1 MPPKLQKPTKPQALP
16 EECAVSHGIVELLA
30 AEGGGD
36 ASQTAGG
43 RFRMVLYTGEVM
55 ANYYDPQLCDLM
67 SVVLDVSGF
76 KPKRTAGWP
85 AMVDHWQ
92 RAGTLDAVNTDAAT
106 GTITASGRLLKN
118 EDDMFP
124 AAARASSILQQGHA
138 LQCSGRW
145 VPPSDRSKIEMLAS
159 GTTAKVNGKTIT
171 GPVQIWREFNMR
183 EGSFV
188 DLGRDETTAAELAAS
203 MSEAQPKESP
213 PMPTNLAL
221 LASLSK
227 LVGADHAIDLLSKQ
241 PDATDLLAFTS
252 HIEASFTDLKAK
264 LTQATT
270 DLTAS
275 AAKVTK
281 LEADLAAALKA
292 PVVKIG
298 AGDPAEKPRDNAEL
312 NAADPATLSDA
323 DLHAK
328 YEASADLKG
337 KFDTK
342 DHYRLFIRSGCKAA
356 S

>member
-1 MPPKLQKPTKPQALP
+1 MPPKLQKPTKPATPP

-36 ASQTAGG
+36 VSQTAGG
-43 RFRMVLYTGEVM
+43 RFRMVLYTGEVLG
-55 ANYYDPQLCDLM
+55 NYYDPVLRDLYN
-67 SVVLDVSGF
+67 VVLDVSGF

-92 RAGTLDAVNTDAAT
+92 RAGTLDAVTTDPAV
-106 GTITASGRLLKN
+106 GLITAAGRLLKN

-124 AAARASSILQQGHA
+124 AAARAGSILKQGHS

-145 VPPSDRSKIEMLAS
+145 VPPADRSKIEMLAA
-159 GTTAKVNGKTIT
+159 GITAKVNGKLVT

-213 PMPTNLAL
+213 TMPANFAL

-227 LVGADHAIDLLSKQ
+227 IVGADRAIDLLSKQ
-241 PDATDLLAFTS
+241 PDATDLLAFTG
-252 HIEASFTDLKAK
+252 HIESSFADLKAK
-264 LTQATT
+264 LDTATT
-270 DLTAS
+270 DLAAS
-275 AAKVTK
+275 VAKVTK
-281 LEADLAAALKA
+281 LETDLAAALKA

-298 AGDPAEKPRDNAEL
+298 AGDPPEKPRDNAEL

-328 YEASADLKG
+328 YEASADLKS
-337 KFDTK
+337 KFETK
-342 DHYRLFIRSGCKAA
+342 DHYRLYIRSGCKAA
-356 S
+356 V